1 MMNGDNN
8 PIVDRVRQLE
18 RSGRH
23 VARVTW
29 PEWSAERSFRCL
41 LVLDAGMTPN
51 DSVSARRPGLRLNG
65 CGRLRAASRQL
76 TEIGLSDSKTKA
88 KVAVLAVQFE

>member
-1 MMNGDNN
+1 MIVLTQTWYRFLSSIGDRISMMNGDNN

-41 LVLDAGMTPN
+41 LVLEAGN
-51 DSVSARRPGLRLNG
+51 DVERFSFGAPTWPAAERMWKTARSLLDN
-65 CGRLRAASRQL
+65 
-76 TEIGLSDSKTKA
+76 
-88 KVAVLAVQFE
+88 

>member
-1 MMNGDNN
+1 MIVLTQTWYRFLSSIGDRISMMNGDNN

-41 LVLDAGMTPN
+41 FGIRRGMTPN
-51 DSVSARRPGLRLNG
+51 DFSFGAPTWPAAERMWKTARSLLDN
-65 CGRLRAASRQL
+65 
-76 TEIGLSDSKTKA
+76 
-88 KVAVLAVQFE
+88 